1 MSEFLQRIERIAV
14 MVILAIAVWMPGLA
28 KAETA
33 NMPRLF
39 TDQQYVEDVR
49 LNSSLDVT
57 NPEAVLEFV
66 LNSLPDQVT
75 VYPTEN
81 YYYFYFYHGG
91 VKWAGNLRFDA
102 ETRDE
107 GKVHM
112 SYFRDFTE
120 WQGEETDYTVIWDSE
135 RGVDVKKQGDLLYEV
150 TYKGRSVAFQL
161 NQMEGVEPPA
171 SIIMESE
178 EYLGPI
184 FDESGIRFFLVF
196 DAPARAFK
204 YILDETAAVADEL
217 LKSELSPDISIGR
230 RTGFAFL
237 NDKYAERKVLIG
249 VYGGNIGLNNYL
261 DGPFDQLPD
270 NFLKGD
276 ELRKAILVLSP
287 ELDGTIDRFGNSEND
302 TVRYLIAP
310 YMSYEYEYDLG
321 AFLECGKAATPRAY
335 YACLNISG
343 SSRSYNSSEETKDQP
358 PSSNTTGD

>member
-135 RGVDVKKQGDLLYEV
+135 RGVDVKSRGTSCMRLL
-150 TYKGRSVAFQL
+150 KDGAWPSNSIRWKAWSRLLRS
-161 NQMEGVEPPA
+161 
-171 SIIMESE
+171 SWSSE

-184 FDESGIRFFLVF
+184 FDESGFRFFLVF

-217 LKSELSPDISIGR
+217 PEIRAFTGHFNWLSHGLRFSQRQHSREKSPDRSLWWQYR
-230 RTGFAFL
+230 SQ
-237 NDKYAERKVLIG
+237 
-249 VYGGNIGLNNYL
+249 
-261 DGPFDQLPD
+261 QL
-270 NFLKGD
+270 
-276 ELRKAILVLSP
+276 S
-287 ELDGTIDRFGNSEND
+287 
-302 TVRYLIAP
+302 
-310 YMSYEYEYDLG
+310 
-321 AFLECGKAATPRAY
+321 
-335 YACLNISG
+335 
-343 SSRSYNSSEETKDQP
+343 
-358 PSSNTTGD
+358 